1 MFKRAGGLRIRYL
14 LAILV
19 ALVAIDGIISQFLV
33 KSASVQEGNPFLKPV
48 VGGPVFIPLK
58 LFGALLCA
66 FLLWDIYKTSPR
78 LALTAT
84 YCFVGIYSA
93 IVFWNIAC
101 FAVFKG

>member
-1 MFKRAGGLRIRYL
+1 MFKWAGGLRIRYL

-19 ALVAIDGIISQFLV
+19 ALVAIDGIISQFFIE
-33 KSASVQEGNPFLKPV
+33 SASVRESNPFLKPF

-66 FLLWDIYKTSPR
+66 FLLWDIHKASPR
-78 LALTAT
+78 LALAAT

-101 FAVFKG
+101 FAVLKG

>member
-1 MFKRAGGLRIRYL
+1 MFKWAGGLRIRYL

-19 ALVAIDGIISQFLV
+19 ALVTIDGITSQFLI
-33 KSASVQEGNPFLKPV
+33 KSASVREGNPVLEPV
-48 VGGPVFIPLK
+48 AGGPVFIPLK

-66 FLLWDIYKTSPR
+66 FLLWDIYKARPR

-93 IVFWNIAC
+93 IVFWNIAS

>member
-1 MFKRAGGLRIRYL
+1 MFKWAGGLRIRYF

-19 ALVAIDGIISQFLV
+19 ALVAIDGIISQFLI
-33 KSASVQEGNPFLKPV
+33 KSGSVREGNPLLEPV
-48 VGGPVFIPLK
+48 AGGPGFIPLK
-58 LFGALLCA
+58 LFGVLLCA
-66 FLLWDIYKTSPR
+66 FLLWDIYKAWPR

-101 FAVFKG
+101 FAIFKG